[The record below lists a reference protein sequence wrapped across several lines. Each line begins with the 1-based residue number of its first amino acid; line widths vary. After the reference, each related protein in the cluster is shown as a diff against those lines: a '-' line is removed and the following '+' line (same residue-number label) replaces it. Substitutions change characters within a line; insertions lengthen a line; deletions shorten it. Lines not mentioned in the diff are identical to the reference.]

1 MTFEGCILNDVVD
14 AAAVLIVDAVVAFV
28 IMDDDYIDVVASD
41 VEVDVG
47 VVVAAAYSVVVVGT
61 SVIMV
66 GVDVAASDVDDVVV
80 ASV

>member
-14 AAAVLIVDAVVAFV
+14 AAAVVIVAAVVAFV
-28 IMDDDYIDVVASD
+28 IMDDDYIHVVASD

-61 SVIMV
+61 SFIMD
-66 GVDVAASDVDDVVV
+66 GVDVVASDVDDVVV
-80 ASV
+80 VSV

>member
-1 MTFEGCILNDVVD
+1 MTFEVCILNDAVD
-14 AAAVLIVDAVVAFV
+14 AAASVAVAFV
-28 IMDDDYIDVVASD
+28 SVDDDYIDV
-41 VEVDVG
+41 EVVVG
-47 VVVAAAYSVVVVGT
+47 VVDAAAYSVVVVGT

>member
-1 MTFEGCILNDVVD
+1 MI
-14 AAAVLIVDAVVAFV
+14 I
-28 IMDDDYIDVVASD
+28 YIHVVASD

-61 SVIMV
+61 SVIMD
-66 GVDVAASDVDDVVV
+66 GVDVVASDVDDVVV